1 MMAKLIVTALGLF
14 EENSAKRALKNIL
27 PDVRVKSTGFRGVLL
42 AEVNGDAVQL
52 AEQLSRKKAS
62 DIGRIV
68 PVIRE
73 VESEFESIK
82 ENAIKIALEHIAK
95 NESFCFR
102 IHKRGRHNIKMPT
115 PQIEER
121 IGREIHLALEEK
133 FGRKTE
139 VDLEK
144 PDIIILA
151 EVLGKRT
158 MVGIIK
164 NDWFN

>member
-1 MMAKLIVTALGLF
+1 MARLVVTALGLY
-14 EENSAKRALKNIL
+14 EENSVKRALKNIL
-27 PDVRVKSTGFRGVLL
+27 PDIRVKSTGFRGVLL

-62 DIGRIV
+62 DIGRII
-68 PVIRE
+68 PVIRDTK
-73 VESEFESIK
+73 SEFESIK
-82 ENAIKIALEHIAK
+82 ENATKIALEYIAK

-102 IHKRGRHNIKMPT
+102 IHKRGRHDITMPT
-115 PQIEER
+115 PQIEKR

-133 FGRKTE
+133 FGRKPE

-144 PDIIILA
+144 PDISILA

-164 NDWFN
+164 NEWFS

>member
-1 MMAKLIVTALGLF
+1 MAKLVITALSFYG
-14 EENSAKRALKNIL
+14 ENSAKRALKNIL
-27 PDVRVKSTGFRGVLL
+27 PDISVKSTGFRGVLL
-42 AEVNGDAVQL
+42 AEVNGDAVRL
-52 AEQLSRKKAS
+52 AKQLSRKKIS

-102 IHKRGRHNIKMPT
+102 IHKRGRHDIKMPT

-133 FGRKTE
+133 FGKKPE

-144 PDIIILA
+144 PDISILA

-158 MVGIIK
+158 IVGIIK
-164 NDWFN
+164 NDWFS